1 MMARRRSGVEVRI
14 EEVRRQDL
22 VASVT
27 ASGWIR
33 PRRTVDVQADI
44 MGRITELHVEEGQRS
59 EERRGG
65 KERVQHKKVPE
76 VHTLS
81 PLELVHMDL
90 MGLMLTVCFHAEDC
104 VRVFLVTG
112 VQTCALPI

>member
-44 MGRITELHVEEGQRS
+44 MGRITELHVEEGQVV
-59 EERRGG
+59 RRGDILLRIDPTQYEAAVARARAAVSEALARQAQARANLIQA
-65 KERVQHKKVPE
+65 ERA
-76 VHTLS
+76 
-81 PLELVHMDL
+81 LE
-90 MGLMLTVCFHAEDC
+90 
-104 VRVFLVTG
+104 
-112 VQTCALPI
+112 